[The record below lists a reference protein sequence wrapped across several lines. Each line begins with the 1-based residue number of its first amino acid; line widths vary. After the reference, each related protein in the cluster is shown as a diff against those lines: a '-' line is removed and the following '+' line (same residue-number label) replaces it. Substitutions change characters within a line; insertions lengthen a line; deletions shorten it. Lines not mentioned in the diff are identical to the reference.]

1 MSAGPRRSPTLHALG
16 ADIESALTVVNVPSY
31 VIDRTGV
38 IRWLNPAAER
48 VVGDARGRQFTSVCA
63 PEETRRARE
72 IFARRMAGTARVTD
86 ASVVL
91 IDPDGGRATVEVSSV
106 PLLNG
111 HRVIGVF
118 GQLTSVVE
126 GPDLEDHPHLT
137 PRQMEVLRLLERGHS
152 TSQMAQELH
161 LSIETVRNHVAAIL
175 RALGVHSRVEAVALG
190 RRAVVP
196 LPAL

>member
-1 MSAGPRRSPTLHALG
+1 M
-16 ADIESALTVVNVPSY
+16 NVPSY
-31 VIDRTGV
+31 VIDRSGV

-48 VVGDARGRQFTSVCA
+48 VVGNCRGRQFTSVCA

-72 IFARRMAGTARVTD
+72 VFAKKMAGTARVTD

-91 IDPDGGRATVEVSSV
+91 IDPDGGRTLVEVSSV
-106 PLLNG
+106 PLENG

-118 GQLTSVVE
+118 GQLTH
-126 GPDLEDHPHLT
+126 LEQTEQLEHHPHLT

-152 TSQMAQELH
+152 TAQMAQELH

-175 RALGVHSRVEAVALG
+175 RALGVHSRVEAVAIG
-190 RRAVVP
+190 RRAVV
-196 LPAL
+196 A